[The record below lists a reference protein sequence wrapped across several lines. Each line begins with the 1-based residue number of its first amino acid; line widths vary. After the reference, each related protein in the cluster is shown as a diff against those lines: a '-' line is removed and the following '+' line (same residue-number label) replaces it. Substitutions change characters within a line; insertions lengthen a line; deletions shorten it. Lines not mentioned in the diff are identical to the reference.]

1 MLTPLLN
8 STTISVTFVL
18 KLFRGD
24 LADEDVPFRGLHH
37 IYDVKHSS
45 GAVVQGYLHPSEPLT
60 PDAQKMN
67 PNRAVHWPPRPV
79 RASET
84 LTESQHATA
93 AGWREEDVGLSEG
106 AASSADKE
114 YDTGCGPG
122 CSKMH

>member
-1 MLTPLLN
+1 M
-8 STTISVTFVL
+8 
-18 KLFRGD
+18 K
-24 LADEDVPFRGLHH
+24 
-37 IYDVKHSS
+37 YSS

-67 PNRAVHWPPRPV
+67 TKRAVHWPPKPV

-93 AGWREEDVGLSEG
+93 AGWREEDVGLREG

-122 CSKMH
+122 CSKMHCYARSLTINHLKKRSRKSIGRPRGL